1 MIEDKQEKL
10 LETIKDKI
18 SKSPKVKSEKD
29 FLAEK
34 GISHEQE
41 QDLRR
46 SDDYIFGRNIKRKFY
61 NLFLYPV
68 FIVCSIS
75 VALLIITVIS
85 HMALPED
92 LRWLP
97 EEDVTRI
104 EEMLKAGVV
113 GALISMIARKII
125 S

>member
-1 MIEDKQEKL
+1 MTEDKQEKL

-46 SDDYIFGRNIKRKFY
+46 SDDYIFGRSIKHKVY
-61 NLFLYPV
+61 NLLLYPLL
-68 FIVCSIS
+68 IICSAS
-75 VALLIITVIS
+75 VAFLIITVIS